1 MSQYE
6 RKVILV
12 PIDFTQV
19 TRNALDHAVELCKLL
34 KHEVC
39 MLHIV
44 EFTSTDQQVQKAQEA
59 LDKLAQEVNGGA
71 VIKVTGIVKKG
82 TIYADIGSVAQEIN
96 AYLII
101 MGTHGTQGLQTV
113 FGSRALKVITNSTV
127 PFVVVQK
134 QMQSTIAQ
142 GFKNIVL
149 PLNLSKDSKQKLGWA
164 IYIAKMFGSTINI
177 ITTHETEGFLLSKTK
192 ANLNLAKRL
201 LLENGI
207 LYSVKVADK
216 KGKSFSDQTIDHAHH
231 INANLIVVMTNE
243 DKELREFLIGS
254 FEEKLIN
261 NEYQIPVMC
270 INPRKDLDIAQ
281 IIERAN

>member
-1 MSQYE
+1 MSQTE

-12 PIDFTQV
+12 PIDFTEV
-19 TRNALDHAVELCKLL
+19 TRCAFDHALELCKLL
-34 KHEVC
+34 KHEIC
-39 MLHIV
+39 LLHIL
-44 EFTSTDQQVQKAQEA
+44 EFTSTDQQLQKTQEA
-59 LDKLAQEVNGGA
+59 LEKLSKEVNSES
-71 VIKVTGIVKKG
+71 VIKIECIVKKG
-82 TIYADIGSVAQEIN
+82 TIYTDIGAVAKEIS

-134 QMQSTIAQ
+134 KIQSAIKQ

-207 LYSVKVADK
+207 LYSTKVADK
-216 KGKSFSDQTIDHAHH
+216 KGKNFADQTIEHAHH

-270 INPRKDLDIAQ
+270 VNPRKDIDITQ
-281 IIERAN
+281 IIERAG

>member
-6 RKVILV
+6 KNIILV
-12 PIDFTQV
+12 PIDFTEV
-19 TRNALDHAVELCKLL
+19 TRCALDHAIELSKLL
-34 KHEVC
+34 KHEIC

-44 EFTSTDQQVQKAQEA
+44 EFTSTDQQVQKAQEL
-59 LDKLAQEVNGGA
+59 LDKLANEVKESTGLK
-71 VIKVTGIVKKG
+71 IDGIVKKG
-82 TIYADIGSVAQEIN
+82 TIFADIGSVAKEIN

-101 MGTHGTQGLQTV
+101 MGTHGTQGLQSV
-113 FGSRALKVITNSTV
+113 FGSRALKVITNSIV

-134 QMQSTIAQ
+134 KMQTTISH

-216 KGKSFSDQTIDHAHH
+216 KTKGFSDQTIEHAHH

-270 INPRKDLDIAQ
+270 VNPRKDLDVAQ
-281 IIERAN
+281 IIERAS

>member
-1 MSQYE
+1 MSQDE
-6 RKVILV
+6 KKVILV
-12 PIDFTQV
+12 PIDFTPV
-19 TRNALDHAVELCKLL
+19 TRCALDHAVELCKLL
-34 KHEVC
+34 KHQIC
-39 MLHIV
+39 LLHIV
-44 EFTSTDQQVQKAQEA
+44 EFTSTDQQVQTAKEG
-59 LDKLAQEVNGGA
+59 LDKLAREVSPDGS
-71 VIKVTGIVKKG
+71 IKIESIVKKG
-82 TIYADIGSVAQEIN
+82 TIFADIGSVAKDIN

-113 FGSRALKVITNSTV
+113 FGSRALKVITNSIV

-134 QMQSTIAQ
+134 KMQSTISQ

-164 IYIAKMFGSTINI
+164 IYLAKMFGSTVNI

-216 KGKSFSDQTIDHAHH
+216 KGKSFPDQTIEHANHL
-231 INANLIVVMTNE
+231 NANLIVVMTNE
-243 DKELREFLIGS
+243 DKELREFMIGS

-261 NEYQIPVMC
+261 NTYQIPVMC
-270 INPRKDLDIAQ
+270 VNPRKDLDITQ
-281 IIERAN
+281 IIERAS